1 MPSGDGVDRAMSHFF
16 VMPKN
21 MPTSA
26 SKETSMR
33 YGEHL
38 KKRREALGL
47 SQEMVAQR
55 VGLPLQTM
63 IDIEENRPNG
73 AVPTPAITRKLEKIL
88 GPFLPLPNRIVIC

>member
-1 MPSGDGVDRAMSHFF
+1 
-16 VMPKN
+16 
-21 MPTSA
+21 
-26 SKETSMR
+26 MR

-55 VGLPLQTM
+55 ACLPIQTI

-73 AVPTPAITRKLEKIL
+73 AVPTLPITRKLEKVL
-88 GPFLPLPNRIVIC
+88 GPFLPPPNRIMIC